1 MLSSKTEVF
10 LNQSAHCIVNSS
22 FSFIIM
28 FNKTMVK
35 GVETSSIDMYLL
47 SPLVIFYGYK
57 QPTVMIAHK
66 LLDESQTQYDI
77 PQNNLNKEVLL
88 PLGEKSQLCNV

>member
-10 LNQSAHCIVNSS
+10 LHQSAHYIVNSS
-22 FSFIIM
+22 FSYVIM

-35 GVETSSIDMYLL
+35 GVETSSISMLL
-47 SPLVIFYGYK
+47 SPLVISYGYK
-57 QPTVMIAHK
+57 QPTVMIAHT
-66 LLDESQTQYDI
+66 LLDESQIHYDI
-77 PQNNLNKEVLL
+77 SQNYLNKEVLR